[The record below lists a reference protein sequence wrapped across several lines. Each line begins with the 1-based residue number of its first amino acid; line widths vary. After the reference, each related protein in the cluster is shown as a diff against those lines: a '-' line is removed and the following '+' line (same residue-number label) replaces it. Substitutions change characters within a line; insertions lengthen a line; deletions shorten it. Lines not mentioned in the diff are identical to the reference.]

1 MEGDRVPILHAS
13 ERGRIEVER
22 RVLANRDVEVLGQRA
37 REEEGRDVE
46 ESDEEL
52 HCEGMGR
59 ERQAGGS
66 EQGRRVNE
74 WNA

>member
-1 MEGDRVPILHAS
+1 MEGNRVPILHAS
-13 ERGRIEVER
+13 EGRRVEVER
-22 RVLANRDVEVLGQRA
+22 RVLADRDVEVLGQRA

-52 HCEGMGR
+52 HCEGRKGG
-59 ERQAGGS
+59 QAGGS
-66 EQGRRVNE
+66 AQGRRVNE